1 MKYQVIDSHCHLD
14 FPKFNKDQ
22 KEVIK
27 RANETGVIEMINSGV
42 DYKTNSSSLE
52 LAKNYQQ
59 IHATLGL
66 SPHMAVDADEEIIKQ
81 ILNQIERNVGKIV
94 GIGEAGLDH
103 YYCKSGIGRQK
114 QTEVFKR
121 VIDIAEKYNKP
132 LVIHARDAE
141 NTALELSRHL
151 DTVIFH
157 CYGGSIE
164 TMQKIVDAGHFVS
177 VPTLVCFSD
186 HHKEIVKQLPLEN
199 MLIETDSP
207 YLSPRKGR
215 NEPAFVLDSV
225 PIISKLKEID
235 ESEIARSTLQ
245 NTRRA
250 FDI

>member
-22 KEVIK
+22 AEVIE
-27 RANETGVIEMINSGV
+27 RANEAGVIEIINSGV
-42 DYKTNSSSLE
+42 DYKTNSSTLE
-52 LAKNYQQ
+52 LAKKYRQ

-66 SPHMAVDADEEIIKQ
+66 SPHMAADADEEQIQQ
-81 ILNQIERNVGKIV
+81 ILNQIERNVDKIV

-103 YYCKSGIGRQK
+103 YYCKDEKEQEK
-114 QTEVFKR
+114 QIAAFKQI
-121 VIDIAEKYNKP
+121 VELADKYNKP

-141 NTALELSRHL
+141 GLALELSKHL
-151 DTVIFH
+151 KTVVFH

-164 TMQKIVDAGHFVS
+164 TMQEIVEAGHFVS
-177 VPTLVCFSD
+177 VPTLVCFSE
-186 HHKEIVKQLPLEN
+186 HHKDIAKHLPLEK

-225 PIISKLKEID
+225 PIIASLKQIDEKEIALAT
-235 ESEIARSTLQ
+235 IQ
-245 NTRRA
+245 NTRRV
-250 FDI
+250 FGI